1 MTTPLWFVRPLLG
14 GEVGPD
20 VNVVNRKLGVV
31 AFDYGEDSQAHV
43 RGFQHQSGLPVTGV
57 VDAATAVGLG
67 EAADADL
74 PPEWFTR
81 DLEYGM
87 TGDDVAVLRERLLSS
102 PGDIRSK
109 SSNGDVFDDEL
120 RRAVLRFQ
128 SANRL
133 PLTGVGDAAL
143 SLLLR

>member
-1 MTTPLWFVRPLLG
+1 MTMTTPLWYVRPLTG
-14 GEVGPD
+14 GEFGPD

-31 AFDYGEDSQAHV
+31 AFDYGEDTQAYV
-43 RGFQHQSGLPVTGV
+43 RGLQHQHGLTVTGC
-57 VDAATAVGLG
+57 VDEATACLLG

-81 DLEYGM
+81 DLEPGLA
-87 TGDDVAVLRERLLSS
+87 GEDVTALRKRL
-102 PGDIRSK
+102 GVAA
-109 SSNGDVFDDEL
+109 GAVFDDEL

-133 PLTGVGDAAL
+133 PLTGIVDEAMT
-143 SLLLR
+143 LLLR